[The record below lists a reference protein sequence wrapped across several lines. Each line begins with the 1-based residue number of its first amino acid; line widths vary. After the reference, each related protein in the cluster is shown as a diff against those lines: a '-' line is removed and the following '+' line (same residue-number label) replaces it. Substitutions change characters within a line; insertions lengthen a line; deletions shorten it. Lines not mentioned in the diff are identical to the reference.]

1 MHWKLLKPY
10 RNVMTGSTMVEIQCP
25 HCEEEIEL
33 PDDGSGLFDCPH
45 CEEEF
50 SYGGDEIYAP
60 TFVNRIQLFMSMGM
74 KIGLAIIAIAV
85 ITFIGFV
92 IFSDDGGMYGGIW
105 VFIPAGICAIGIP
118 IVVISFFIRGYQL
131 NWEV

>member
-1 MHWKLLKPY
+1 
-10 RNVMTGSTMVEIQCP
+10 MTGCVMVEIQCP

-33 PDDGSGLFDCPH
+33 PDDGLGLFDCPH

-50 SYGGDEIYAP
+50 SYGGDEKYAP
-60 TFVNRIQLFMSMGM
+60 SFVNRIQLFMSMGM

-85 ITFIGFV
+85 ITFIGFA
-92 IFSDDGGMYGGIW
+92 IFNDDGGVYGGIW

-131 NWEV
+131 NWDV

>member
-1 MHWKLLKPY
+1 
-10 RNVMTGSTMVEIQCP
+10 MVKIQCP
-25 HCEEEIEL
+25 HCEEEIVL
-33 PDDGSGLFDCPH
+33 PDGGLGLFDCPH

-50 SYGGDEIYAP
+50 SYGEDQMYAP
-60 TFVNRIQLFMSMGM
+60 TFVNRIQVFMSMGM

-85 ITFIGFV
+85 ITFIGFA
-92 IFSDDGGMYGGIW
+92 IFNDDSGVYGGIW

-118 IVVISFFIRGYQL
+118 IIVISFFIRGYQL